1 MKDSKNNK
9 KKVNKKTE
17 KILRESKILSEDEL
31 EELNDYLQQS
41 GKNTKEY
48 KKGKRMKPDSEAFE
62 VEGKIKKKK
71 KKKKK
76 HKILKRIFLT
86 ILVLILI
93 SGIVFGV
100 LIMKNGGGLTGLVT
114 TVVGSSK
121 SKIKTLPD
129 IYALCIGVSQNM
141 TDTIMVAK
149 YSPQNQQA
157 ALLSIPRDTFCGKSR
172 ASASASDKINAIY
185 PISGPAKT
193 MEKVNDLT
201 GLNIKYYIV
210 VDTKALRDLVDC
222 IGGVYFDV
230 PIKMDYD
237 DTSQHLAIHLEPGYQ
252 LLNGTQAEGVCR
264 FRHNNNG
271 TSYPTSYGDNDLGRM
286 RTQREFIKATVK
298 QTMKV
303 SNLTKID
310 DIMKIAEEEVET
322 NIDWGVAKDYIA
334 AATGFNTDN
343 LKSEQLP
350 GSTGYLNEVSF
361 FFADETRTRQVVQ
374 SAFLTVEDHS
384 SETNT
389 TDENGVEENEIN
401 EVETNSTSS
410 NTTKSSST
418 SKTDLSDAKNALK
431 SNSRV
436 KVEIL
441 NGTGTSTKLN
451 TVKEQLQNMGYKVVS
466 TSSTNIV
473 DNTSV
478 ICRNPDYE
486 DNAKSLQALLGPGSV
501 IKGKES
507 QSVDITII
515 LGKDY

>member
-1 MKDSKNNK
+1 MGDKKEDK
-9 KKVNKKTE
+9 KKINKKTE
-17 KILRESKILSEDEL
+17 KIIKESKILSEDEL
-31 EELNDYLQQS
+31 EELNEYLKKQDTN
-41 GKNTKEY
+41 KKAY
-48 KKGKRMKPDSEAFE
+48 KGNKKMKPNEDAFE
-62 VEGKIKKKK
+62 VEGKVRKK

-76 HKILKRIFLT
+76 HRVIKRIFLT
-86 ILVLILI
+86 ILVIILI
-93 SGIVFGV
+93 CGIVFGALV
-100 LIMKNGGGLTGLVT
+100 MKNGGGLTGLVT

-129 IYALCIGVSQNM
+129 VYALCIGVSQNM

-157 ALLSIPRDTFCGKSR
+157 SLLSIPRDTFCGKSK

-193 MEKVNDLT
+193 MERVNELT

-237 DTSQHLAIHLEPGYQ
+237 DTSQNLAIHLEAGYQ

-271 TSYPTSYGDNDLGRM
+271 TSYPVSYGDNDLGRM
-286 RTQREFIKATVK
+286 RTQREFIKETVK

-303 SNLTKID
+303 SNITKID
-310 DIMKIAEEEVET
+310 DIMKIAQEEVET
-322 NIDWGVAKDYIA
+322 NIDWNVARDYIA
-334 AATGFNTDN
+334 AAVNFNTDN

-361 FFADETRTRQVVQ
+361 FFADETRTKQVVQ
-374 SAFLTVEDHS
+374 SIFLTVNDHS
-384 SETNT
+384 DEENSTDENESNEVNETNT
-389 TDENGVEENEIN
+389 TSNQTKAEKQATLNE
-401 EVETNSTSS
+401 
-410 NTTKSSST
+410 
-418 SKTDLSDAKNALK
+418 AKNAIK
-431 SNSRV
+431 SNSKV
-436 KVEIL
+436 KVEII
-441 NGTGTSTKLN
+441 NGTGTTTKLN
-451 TVKEQLQNMGYKVVS
+451 TVKEQVQNMGYKISNTS
-466 TSSTNIV
+466 TSNIV

-478 ICRNPDYE
+478 ICRNPNYME
-486 DNAKSLQALLGPGSV
+486 NAKSLQALLGPGSV
-501 IKGKES
+501 VSGKENS
-507 QSVDITII
+507 SIDITII

>member
-1 MKDSKNNK
+1 MSGKKEENK
-9 KKVNKKTE
+9 KLNKKTE
-17 KILRESKILSEDEL
+17 KIIKESKILSDDEL
-31 EELNDYLQQS
+31 DELNEYLK
-41 GKNTKEY
+41 KNDKNKKAY
-48 KKGKRMKPDSEAFE
+48 KGNKRMKPNKEAFE
-62 VEGKIKKKK
+62 VEGKVRK

-76 HKILKRIFLT
+76 HRIIKRIFLT

-93 SGIVFGV
+93 AGIVFGALV
-100 LIMKNGGGLTGLVT
+100 MKNGGGLTGLVT

-129 IYALCIGVSQNM
+129 VYALCIGVSQNM

-157 ALLSIPRDTFCGKSR
+157 SLLSIPRDTFCGKSK

-193 MEKVNDLT
+193 MERVNDLT

-237 DTSQHLAIHLEPGYQ
+237 DTSQNLAIHLEAGYQ

-271 TSYPTSYGDNDLGRM
+271 TSYPVSYGDNDLGRM
-286 RTQREFIKATVK
+286 RTQREFIKQTVK
-298 QTMKV
+298 QTLKV
-303 SNLTKID
+303 SNITKID
-310 DIMKIAEEEVET
+310 DIMKIAQEEVET
-322 NIDWGVAKDYIA
+322 NIDWNVARDYIA
-334 AATGFNTDN
+334 AAVNFNTDN

-350 GSTGYLNEVSF
+350 GSTGYLNDVSF
-361 FFADETRTRQVVQ
+361 FFADENRTKQVVQ
-374 SAFLTVEDHS
+374 SIFLTVNDHS
-384 SETNT
+384 
-389 TDENGVEENEIN
+389 D
-401 EVETNSTSS
+401 ETNSTNETESNEVNETNSISS
-410 NTTKSSST
+410 NTTNQTKAEKQAT
-418 SKTDLSDAKNALK
+418 MNEAKNAIK
-431 SNSRV
+431 SNSKV
-436 KVEIL
+436 KVEII
-441 NGTGTSTKLN
+441 NGTGTSSKLD
-451 TVKEQLQNMGYKVVS
+451 TVKEQLQNMGYKISNTS
-466 TSSTNIV
+466 TSNIV

-478 ICRNPDYE
+478 ICRNADYIE
-486 DNAKSLQALLGPGSV
+486 NAKSLQALLGPGSV
-501 IKGKES
+501 VSGKENAS
-507 QSVDITII
+507 IDITII

>member
-1 MKDSKNNK
+1 MSGKKEENK
-9 KKVNKKTE
+9 KLNKKTE
-17 KILRESKILSEDEL
+17 KIIKESKILSDDEL
-31 EELNDYLQQS
+31 DELNEYLKKS
-41 GKNTKEY
+41 DKNKKAY
-48 KKGKRMKPDSEAFE
+48 KGNKRMKPNKEAFE
-62 VEGKIKKKK
+62 VEGKVRKK

-76 HKILKRIFLT
+76 HRIIKRIFLT

-93 SGIVFGV
+93 AGIVFGALV
-100 LIMKNGGGLTGLVT
+100 MKNGGGLTGLVT

-129 IYALCIGVSQNM
+129 VYALCIGVSQNM

-157 ALLSIPRDTFCGKSR
+157 SLLSIPRDTFCGKSK

-193 MEKVNDLT
+193 MERVNDLT

-237 DTSQHLAIHLEPGYQ
+237 DTSQNLAIHLEAGYQ

-271 TSYPTSYGDNDLGRM
+271 TSYPVSYGDNDLGRM
-286 RTQREFIKATVK
+286 RTQREFIKQTVK
-298 QTMKV
+298 QTLKV
-303 SNLTKID
+303 SNITKID
-310 DIMKIAEEEVET
+310 DIMKIAQEEVET
-322 NIDWGVAKDYIA
+322 NIDWNVARDYIA
-334 AATGFNTDN
+334 AAVNFNTDN

-350 GSTGYLNEVSF
+350 GSTGYLNDVSF
-361 FFADETRTRQVVQ
+361 FFADENRTKQVVQ
-374 SAFLTVEDHS
+374 SIFLTVNDHS
-384 SETNT
+384 DESNSTNETETN
-389 TDENGVEENEIN
+389 EVNETSSI
-401 EVETNSTSS
+401 SS
-410 NTTKSSST
+410 NTTNQTKAEKQAT
-418 SKTDLSDAKNALK
+418 MNEAKNAIK
-431 SNSRV
+431 SNSKV
-436 KVEIL
+436 KVEII
-441 NGTGTSTKLN
+441 NGTGTSSKLD
-451 TVKEQLQNMGYKVVS
+451 TVKEQLQNMGYKISNTS
-466 TSSTNIV
+466 TSNIV

-478 ICRNPDYE
+478 ICRNADYIE
-486 DNAKSLQALLGPGSV
+486 NAKSLQALLGPGSV
-501 IKGKES
+501 VSGKENAS
-507 QSVDITII
+507 IDITII

>member
-1 MKDSKNNK
+1 MSGKKEENK
-9 KKVNKKTE
+9 KLNKKTE
-17 KILRESKILSEDEL
+17 KIIKESKILSDDEL
-31 EELNDYLQQS
+31 DELNEYLK
-41 GKNTKEY
+41 KNDKNKKAY
-48 KKGKRMKPDSEAFE
+48 KGNKRMKPNKEAFE
-62 VEGKIKKKK
+62 VEGKVRK

-76 HKILKRIFLT
+76 HRIIKRIFLT

-93 SGIVFGV
+93 AGIVFGALV
-100 LIMKNGGGLTGLVT
+100 MKNGGGLTGLVT

-129 IYALCIGVSQNM
+129 VYALCIGVSQNM

-157 ALLSIPRDTFCGKSR
+157 SLLSIPRDTFCGKSK

-193 MEKVNDLT
+193 MERVNDLT

-237 DTSQHLAIHLEPGYQ
+237 DTSQNLAIHLEAGYQ

-271 TSYPTSYGDNDLGRM
+271 TSYPVSYGDNDLGRM
-286 RTQREFIKATVK
+286 RTQREFIKQTVK
-298 QTMKV
+298 QTLKV
-303 SNLTKID
+303 SNITKID
-310 DIMKIAEEEVET
+310 DIMKIAQEEVET
-322 NIDWGVAKDYIA
+322 NIDWNVARDYIA
-334 AATGFNTDN
+334 AAVNFNTDN

-350 GSTGYLNEVSF
+350 GSTGYLNDVSF
-361 FFADETRTRQVVQ
+361 FFADENRTKQVVQ
-374 SAFLTVEDHS
+374 SIFLTVNDHS
-384 SETNT
+384 DESNSTNETETN
-389 TDENGVEENEIN
+389 
-401 EVETNSTSS
+401 EVDETNSISS
-410 NTTKSSST
+410 NTTNQTKAEKQAT
-418 SKTDLSDAKNALK
+418 MNDAKNAIK
-431 SNSRV
+431 SNSKV
-436 KVEIL
+436 KVEII
-441 NGTGTSTKLN
+441 NGTGTSSKLD
-451 TVKEQLQNMGYKVVS
+451 TVKEQLQNMGYKISNTS
-466 TSSTNIV
+466 TSNIV

-478 ICRNPDYE
+478 ICRNADYIE
-486 DNAKSLQALLGPGSV
+486 NAKSLQALLGPGSV
-501 IKGKES
+501 VSGKENAS
-507 QSVDITII
+507 IDITII

>member
-1 MKDSKNNK
+1 MGDKKEDK
-9 KKVNKKTE
+9 KKINKKTE
-17 KILRESKILSEDEL
+17 KIIKESKILSEDEL
-31 EELNDYLQQS
+31 EELNEYLKKKDTNQ
-41 GKNTKEY
+41 KAY
-48 KKGKRMKPDSEAFE
+48 KGNKKMKPNEDAFE
-62 VEGKIKKKK
+62 VEGKVRKK

-76 HKILKRIFLT
+76 HRVIKRIFLT
-86 ILVLILI
+86 ILVIILI
-93 SGIVFGV
+93 CGIVFGALV
-100 LIMKNGGGLTGLVT
+100 MKNGGGLTGLVT

-129 IYALCIGVSQNM
+129 VYALCIGVSQNM

-157 ALLSIPRDTFCGKSR
+157 SLLSIPRDTFCGKSK

-193 MEKVNDLT
+193 MERVNELT

-237 DTSQHLAIHLEPGYQ
+237 DTSQNLAIHLEAGYQ

-271 TSYPTSYGDNDLGRM
+271 TSYPVSYGDNDLGRM
-286 RTQREFIKATVK
+286 RTQREFIKETVK

-303 SNLTKID
+303 SNITKID
-310 DIMKIAEEEVET
+310 DIMKIAQEEVET
-322 NIDWGVAKDYIA
+322 NIDWNVARDYIA
-334 AATGFNTDN
+334 AAVNFNTDN

-361 FFADETRTRQVVQ
+361 FFADETRTKQVVQ
-374 SAFLTVEDHS
+374 SIFLTVNDHS
-384 SETNT
+384 DEENSTDENESNEVNETNT
-389 TDENGVEENEIN
+389 TSNQTKAEKQAALNE
-401 EVETNSTSS
+401 
-410 NTTKSSST
+410 
-418 SKTDLSDAKNALK
+418 AKNAIK
-431 SNSRV
+431 SNSKV
-436 KVEIL
+436 KVEII
-441 NGTGTSTKLN
+441 NGTGTTTKLN
-451 TVKEQLQNMGYKVVS
+451 TVKEQVQNMGYKISNTS
-466 TSSTNIV
+466 TSNIV

-478 ICRNPDYE
+478 ICRNPDYME
-486 DNAKSLQALLGPGSV
+486 NAKSLQALLGPGSV
-501 IKGKES
+501 VSGKENS
-507 QSVDITII
+507 SIDITII

>member
-1 MKDSKNNK
+1 MSGKKEENK
-9 KKVNKKTE
+9 KLNKKTE
-17 KILRESKILSEDEL
+17 KIIKESKILSDDEL
-31 EELNDYLQQS
+31 DELNEYLK
-41 GKNTKEY
+41 KNDNNKKAY
-48 KKGKRMKPDSEAFE
+48 KGNKRMKPNKEAFE
-62 VEGKIKKKK
+62 VEGKVRK

-76 HKILKRIFLT
+76 HRIIKRIFLT

-93 SGIVFGV
+93 AGIVFGALV
-100 LIMKNGGGLTGLVT
+100 MKNGGGLTGLVT

-129 IYALCIGVSQNM
+129 VYALCIGVSQNM

-157 ALLSIPRDTFCGKSR
+157 SLLSIPRDTFCGKSK

-193 MEKVNDLT
+193 MERVNDLT

-237 DTSQHLAIHLEPGYQ
+237 DTSQNLAIHLEAGYQ

-271 TSYPTSYGDNDLGRM
+271 TSYPVSYGDNDLGRM
-286 RTQREFIKATVK
+286 RTQREFIKQTVK
-298 QTMKV
+298 QTLKV
-303 SNLTKID
+303 SNITKID
-310 DIMKIAEEEVET
+310 DIMKIAQEEVET
-322 NIDWGVAKDYIA
+322 NIDWNVARDYIA
-334 AATGFNTDN
+334 AAVNFNTDN

-350 GSTGYLNEVSF
+350 GSTGYLNDVSF
-361 FFADETRTRQVVQ
+361 FFADENRTKQVVQ
-374 SAFLTVEDHS
+374 SIFLTVNDHS
-384 SETNT
+384 
-389 TDENGVEENEIN
+389 D
-401 EVETNSTSS
+401 ETNSTNETESNEVNETNSISS
-410 NTTKSSST
+410 NTTNQTKAEKQAT
-418 SKTDLSDAKNALK
+418 MNDAKNAIK
-431 SNSRV
+431 SNSKV
-436 KVEIL
+436 KVEII
-441 NGTGTSTKLN
+441 NGTGTSSKLD
-451 TVKEQLQNMGYKVVS
+451 TVKEQLQNMGYKISNTS
-466 TSSTNIV
+466 TSNIV

-478 ICRNPDYE
+478 ICRNADYIE
-486 DNAKSLQALLGPGSV
+486 NAKSLQALLGPGSV
-501 IKGKES
+501 VSGKENAS
-507 QSVDITII
+507 IDITII

>member
-1 MKDSKNNK
+1 MGDKKEDK
-9 KKVNKKTE
+9 KKINKKTE
-17 KILRESKILSEDEL
+17 KIIKESKILSEDEL
-31 EELNDYLQQS
+31 EELNEYL
-41 GKNTKEY
+41 KKKDTNKKAY
-48 KKGKRMKPDSEAFE
+48 KGNKKMKPNEDAFE
-62 VEGKIKKKK
+62 VEGKVRKK

-76 HKILKRIFLT
+76 HRVIKRIFLT
-86 ILVLILI
+86 ILVIILI
-93 SGIVFGV
+93 CGIVFGALV
-100 LIMKNGGGLTGLVT
+100 MKNGGGLTGLVT

-129 IYALCIGVSQNM
+129 VYALCIGVSQNM

-157 ALLSIPRDTFCGKSR
+157 SLLSIPRDTFCGKSK

-193 MEKVNDLT
+193 MERVNELT

-237 DTSQHLAIHLEPGYQ
+237 DTSQNLAIHLEAGYQ

-271 TSYPTSYGDNDLGRM
+271 TSYPVSYGDNDLGRM
-286 RTQREFIKATVK
+286 RTQREFIKETVK

-303 SNLTKID
+303 SNITKID
-310 DIMKIAEEEVET
+310 DIMKIAQEEVET
-322 NIDWGVAKDYIA
+322 NIDWNVARDYIA
-334 AATGFNTDN
+334 AAVNFNTDN

-361 FFADETRTRQVVQ
+361 FFADETRTKQVVQ
-374 SAFLTVEDHS
+374 SIFLTVNDHS
-384 SETNT
+384 DEENSTDENESNEVNETNT
-389 TDENGVEENEIN
+389 TTNQTKAEKQAALNE
-401 EVETNSTSS
+401 
-410 NTTKSSST
+410 
-418 SKTDLSDAKNALK
+418 AKNAIK
-431 SNSRV
+431 SNSKV
-436 KVEIL
+436 KVEII
-441 NGTGTSTKLN
+441 NGTGTTTKLN
-451 TVKEQLQNMGYKVVS
+451 TVKEQVQNMGYKISNTS
-466 TSSTNIV
+466 TSNIV

-478 ICRNPDYE
+478 ICRNPDYME
-486 DNAKSLQALLGPGSV
+486 NAKSLQALLGPGSV
-501 IKGKES
+501 VSGKENS
-507 QSVDITII
+507 SIDITII

>member
-1 MKDSKNNK
+1 MGDKKEDK
-9 KKVNKKTE
+9 KKINKKTE
-17 KILRESKILSEDEL
+17 KIIKESKILSEDEL
-31 EELNDYLQQS
+31 EELNEYL
-41 GKNTKEY
+41 KKKDTNKKAY
-48 KKGKRMKPDSEAFE
+48 KGNKKMKPSENAFE
-62 VEGKIKKKK
+62 VEGKVRKK

-76 HKILKRIFLT
+76 HKVVKRIFLT

-93 SGIVFGV
+93 CGIVFGALV
-100 LIMKNGGGLTGLVT
+100 MKNGGGVTGLVT

-129 IYALCIGVSQNM
+129 VYALCIGVSQNM

-157 ALLSIPRDTFCGKSR
+157 SLLSIPRDTFCGKSK

-193 MEKVNDLT
+193 MERVNELT

-237 DTSQHLAIHLEPGYQ
+237 DSSQNLAIHIEAGYQ

-271 TSYPTSYGDNDLGRM
+271 TSYPVSYGDNDLGRM
-286 RTQREFIKATVK
+286 RTQREFIKETVK

-303 SNLTKID
+303 SNITKID
-310 DIMKIAEEEVET
+310 DIMKIAQEEVET
-322 NIDWGVAKDYIA
+322 NIDWNVARDYIA
-334 AATGFNTDN
+334 AAVNFNTDN

-350 GSTGYLNEVSF
+350 GSTGYLNDVSF
-361 FFADETRTRQVVQ
+361 FFADETRTKQVVQ
-374 SAFLTVEDHS
+374 SIFLTVNDHS
-384 SETNT
+384 DEENSTDENESNEVNETNT
-389 TDENGVEENEIN
+389 TSNQTKAEKQATLNE
-401 EVETNSTSS
+401 
-410 NTTKSSST
+410 
-418 SKTDLSDAKNALK
+418 AKNAIK
-431 SNSRV
+431 SNSKV
-436 KVEIL
+436 KVEII
-441 NGTGTSTKLN
+441 NGTGTTTKLD
-451 TVKEQLQNMGYKVVS
+451 TVKEQLQNMGYKISNTS
-466 TSSTNIV
+466 TSNIV

-478 ICRNPDYE
+478 ICRNPDYME
-486 DNAKSLQALLGPGSV
+486 NAKSLQALLGPGSV
-501 IKGKES
+501 VSGKENS
-507 QSVDITII
+507 SIDITII

>member
-1 MKDSKNNK
+1 MSGKKEENK
-9 KKVNKKTE
+9 KLNKKTE
-17 KILRESKILSEDEL
+17 KIIKESKILSDDEL
-31 EELNDYLQQS
+31 DELNEYLK
-41 GKNTKEY
+41 KNDKNKKAY
-48 KKGKRMKPDSEAFE
+48 KGNKRMKPNKEAFE
-62 VEGKIKKKK
+62 VEGKVRK

-76 HKILKRIFLT
+76 HRIIKRIFLT

-93 SGIVFGV
+93 AGIVFGALV
-100 LIMKNGGGLTGLVT
+100 MKNGGGLTGLVT

-129 IYALCIGVSQNM
+129 VYALCIGVSQNM

-157 ALLSIPRDTFCGKSR
+157 SLLSIPRDTFCGKSK

-193 MEKVNDLT
+193 MERVNDLT

-237 DTSQHLAIHLEPGYQ
+237 DTSQNLAIHLEAGYQ

-271 TSYPTSYGDNDLGRM
+271 TSYPVSYGDNDLGRM
-286 RTQREFIKATVK
+286 RTQREFIKQTVK
-298 QTMKV
+298 QTLKV
-303 SNLTKID
+303 SNITKID
-310 DIMKIAEEEVET
+310 DIMKIAQEEVET
-322 NIDWGVAKDYIA
+322 NIDWNVARDYIA
-334 AATGFNTDN
+334 AAVNFNTDN

-350 GSTGYLNEVSF
+350 GSTGYLNDVSF
-361 FFADETRTRQVVQ
+361 FFADENRTKQVVQ
-374 SAFLTVEDHS
+374 SIFLTVNDHS
-384 SETNT
+384 DESNSTNETETN
-389 TDENGVEENEIN
+389 
-401 EVETNSTSS
+401 EVDETNSISS
-410 NTTKSSST
+410 NTTNQTKAEKQAT
-418 SKTDLSDAKNALK
+418 MNEAKNAIK
-431 SNSRV
+431 SNSKV
-436 KVEIL
+436 KVEII
-441 NGTGTSTKLN
+441 NGTGTSSKLD
-451 TVKEQLQNMGYKVVS
+451 TVKEQLQNMGYKISNTS
-466 TSSTNIV
+466 TSNIV

-478 ICRNPDYE
+478 ICRNADYIE
-486 DNAKSLQALLGPGSV
+486 NAKSLQALLGPGSV
-501 IKGKES
+501 VSGKENAS
-507 QSVDITII
+507 IDITII

>member
-1 MKDSKNNK
+1 MSGKKEENK
-9 KKVNKKTE
+9 KLNKKTE
-17 KILRESKILSEDEL
+17 KIIKESKILSDDEL
-31 EELNDYLQQS
+31 DELNEYLK
-41 GKNTKEY
+41 KNDKNKKAY
-48 KKGKRMKPDSEAFE
+48 KGNKRMKPNKEAFE
-62 VEGKIKKKK
+62 VEGKVRK

-76 HKILKRIFLT
+76 HRIIKRIFLT

-93 SGIVFGV
+93 AGIVFGALV
-100 LIMKNGGGLTGLVT
+100 MKNGGGLTGLVT

-129 IYALCIGVSQNM
+129 VYALCIGVSQNM

-157 ALLSIPRDTFCGKSR
+157 SLLSIPRDTFCGKSK

-193 MEKVNDLT
+193 MERVNDLT

-237 DTSQHLAIHLEPGYQ
+237 DTSQNLAIHLEAGYQ

-271 TSYPTSYGDNDLGRM
+271 TSYPVSYGDNDLGRM
-286 RTQREFIKATVK
+286 RTQREFIKQTVK
-298 QTMKV
+298 QTLKV
-303 SNLTKID
+303 SNITKID
-310 DIMKIAEEEVET
+310 DIMKIAQEEVET
-322 NIDWGVAKDYIA
+322 NIDWNVARDYIA
-334 AATGFNTDN
+334 AAVNFNTDN

-350 GSTGYLNEVSF
+350 GSTGYLNDVSF
-361 FFADETRTRQVVQ
+361 FFADENRTKQVVQ
-374 SAFLTVEDHS
+374 SIFLTVNDHS
-384 SETNT
+384 DESNSTNETETN
-389 TDENGVEENEIN
+389 
-401 EVETNSTSS
+401 EVDETNSISS
-410 NTTKSSST
+410 NTTNQPKAEKQAT
-418 SKTDLSDAKNALK
+418 MNEAKNAIK
-431 SNSRV
+431 SNSKV
-436 KVEIL
+436 KVEII
-441 NGTGTSTKLN
+441 NGTGTSSKLD
-451 TVKEQLQNMGYKVVS
+451 TVKEQLQNMGYKISNTS
-466 TSSTNIV
+466 TSNIV

-478 ICRNPDYE
+478 ICRNADYIE
-486 DNAKSLQALLGPGSV
+486 NAKSLQALLGPGSV
-501 IKGKES
+501 VSGKENAS
-507 QSVDITII
+507 IDITII

>member
-1 MKDSKNNK
+1 MGDKKEDK
-9 KKVNKKTE
+9 KKINKKTE
-17 KILRESKILSEDEL
+17 KIIKESKILSEDEL
-31 EELNDYLQQS
+31 EELNEYLKKKDTNQ
-41 GKNTKEY
+41 KAY
-48 KKGKRMKPDSEAFE
+48 KGNKKMKPNEDAFE
-62 VEGKIKKKK
+62 VEGKVRKK

-76 HKILKRIFLT
+76 HRVIKRIFLT
-86 ILVLILI
+86 ILVIILI
-93 SGIVFGV
+93 CGIVFGALV
-100 LIMKNGGGLTGLVT
+100 MKNGGGLTGLVT

-129 IYALCIGVSQNM
+129 VYALCIGVSQNM

-157 ALLSIPRDTFCGKSR
+157 SLLSIPRDTFCGKSK

-193 MEKVNDLT
+193 MERVNELT

-237 DTSQHLAIHLEPGYQ
+237 DTSQNLAIHLEAGYQ

-271 TSYPTSYGDNDLGRM
+271 TSYPVSYGDNDLGRM
-286 RTQREFIKATVK
+286 RTQREFIKETVK

-303 SNLTKID
+303 SNITKID
-310 DIMKIAEEEVET
+310 DIMKIAQEEVET
-322 NIDWGVAKDYIA
+322 NIDWNVARDYIA
-334 AATGFNTDN
+334 AAVNFNTDN

-361 FFADETRTRQVVQ
+361 FFADETRTKQVVQ
-374 SAFLTVEDHS
+374 SIFLTVNDHS
-384 SETNT
+384 DEENSTDENESNEVNETNT
-389 TDENGVEENEIN
+389 TSNQTKAEKQAALNE
-401 EVETNSTSS
+401 
-410 NTTKSSST
+410 
-418 SKTDLSDAKNALK
+418 AKNAIK
-431 SNSRV
+431 SNSKV
-436 KVEIL
+436 KVEII
-441 NGTGTSTKLN
+441 NGTGTTTKLN
-451 TVKEQLQNMGYKVVS
+451 TVKEQVQNMGYKISNTS
-466 TSSTNIV
+466 TSNIV

-478 ICRNPDYE
+478 ICRNPDYME
-486 DNAKSLQALLGPGSV
+486 NAKSLQALLGPGSV
-501 IKGKES
+501 VS
-507 QSVDITII
+507 
-515 LGKDY
+515 GKDSCAVSCSCSCS

>member
-1 MKDSKNNK
+1 MSGKKEENK
-9 KKVNKKTE
+9 KLNKKTE
-17 KILRESKILSEDEL
+17 KIIKESKILSDDEL
-31 EELNDYLQQS
+31 DELNEYLK
-41 GKNTKEY
+41 KNDKNKKAY
-48 KKGKRMKPDSEAFE
+48 KGNKRMKPNKEAFE
-62 VEGKIKKKK
+62 VEGKVRK

-76 HKILKRIFLT
+76 HRIIKRIFLT

-93 SGIVFGV
+93 AGIVFGALV
-100 LIMKNGGGLTGLVT
+100 MKNGGGLTGLVT

-129 IYALCIGVSQNM
+129 VYALCIGVSQNM

-157 ALLSIPRDTFCGKSR
+157 SLLSIPRDTFCGKSK

-193 MEKVNDLT
+193 MERVNDLT

-237 DTSQHLAIHLEPGYQ
+237 DTSQNLAIHLEAGYQ

-271 TSYPTSYGDNDLGRM
+271 TSYPVSYGDNDLGRM
-286 RTQREFIKATVK
+286 RTQREFIKQTVK
-298 QTMKV
+298 QTLKV
-303 SNLTKID
+303 SNITKID
-310 DIMKIAEEEVET
+310 DIMKIAQEEVET
-322 NIDWGVAKDYIA
+322 NIDWNVARDYIA
-334 AATGFNTDN
+334 AAVNFNTDN

-350 GSTGYLNEVSF
+350 GSTGYLNDVSF
-361 FFADETRTRQVVQ
+361 FFADENRTKQVVQ
-374 SAFLTVEDHS
+374 SIFLTVNDHS
-384 SETNT
+384 
-389 TDENGVEENEIN
+389 D
-401 EVETNSTSS
+401 ETNSTNETESNEVNETNSISS
-410 NTTKSSST
+410 NTTNQTKAEKQAT
-418 SKTDLSDAKNALK
+418 MNDAKNAIK
-431 SNSRV
+431 SNSKV
-436 KVEIL
+436 KVEII
-441 NGTGTSTKLN
+441 NGTGTSSKLD
-451 TVKEQLQNMGYKVVS
+451 TVKEQLQNMGYKISNTS
-466 TSSTNIV
+466 TSNIV

-478 ICRNPDYE
+478 ICRNADYIE
-486 DNAKSLQALLGPGSV
+486 NAKSLQALLGPGSV
-501 IKGKES
+501 VSGKENAS
-507 QSVDITII
+507 IAITII

>member
-1 MKDSKNNK
+1 MSGKKEENK
-9 KKVNKKTE
+9 KLNKKTE
-17 KILRESKILSEDEL
+17 KIIKESKILSDDEL
-31 EELNDYLQQS
+31 DELNEYL
-41 GKNTKEY
+41 KNPAKNKKAY
-48 KKGKRMKPDSEAFE
+48 KGNKRMKPNKEAFE
-62 VEGKIKKKK
+62 VEGKVRK

-76 HKILKRIFLT
+76 HRIIKRIFLT

-93 SGIVFGV
+93 AGIVFGALV
-100 LIMKNGGGLTGLVT
+100 MKNGGGLTGLVT

-129 IYALCIGVSQNM
+129 VYALCIGVSQNM

-157 ALLSIPRDTFCGKSR
+157 SLLSIPRDTFCGKSK

-193 MEKVNDLT
+193 MERVNDLT

-237 DTSQHLAIHLEPGYQ
+237 DTSQNLAIHLEAGYQ

-271 TSYPTSYGDNDLGRM
+271 TSYPVSYGDNDLGRM
-286 RTQREFIKATVK
+286 RTQREFIKQTVK
-298 QTMKV
+298 QTLKV
-303 SNLTKID
+303 SNITKID
-310 DIMKIAEEEVET
+310 DIMKIAQEEVET
-322 NIDWGVAKDYIA
+322 NIDWNVARDYIA
-334 AATGFNTDN
+334 AAVNFNTDN

-350 GSTGYLNEVSF
+350 GSTGYLNDVSF
-361 FFADETRTRQVVQ
+361 FFADENRTKQVVQ
-374 SAFLTVEDHS
+374 SIFLTVNDHS
-384 SETNT
+384 
-389 TDENGVEENEIN
+389 D
-401 EVETNSTSS
+401 ETNSTNETESNEVNETNSISS
-410 NTTKSSST
+410 NTTNQTKAEKQAT
-418 SKTDLSDAKNALK
+418 MNDAKNAIK
-431 SNSRV
+431 SNSKV
-436 KVEIL
+436 KVEII
-441 NGTGTSTKLN
+441 NGTGTSSKLD
-451 TVKEQLQNMGYKVVS
+451 TVKEQLQNMGYKISNTS
-466 TSSTNIV
+466 TSNIV

-478 ICRNPDYE
+478 ICRNADYIE
-486 DNAKSLQALLGPGSV
+486 NAKSLQALLGPGSV
-501 IKGKES
+501 VSGKENAS
-507 QSVDITII
+507 IDITII

>member
-1 MKDSKNNK
+1 MSGKKEENK
-9 KKVNKKTE
+9 KLNKKTE
-17 KILRESKILSEDEL
+17 KIIKESKILSDDEL
-31 EELNDYLQQS
+31 DELNEYLK
-41 GKNTKEY
+41 KNDKNKKAY
-48 KKGKRMKPDSEAFE
+48 KGNKRMKPNKEAFE
-62 VEGKIKKKK
+62 VEGKVRKK

-76 HKILKRIFLT
+76 HRIIKRIFLT

-93 SGIVFGV
+93 AGIVFGALV
-100 LIMKNGGGLTGLVT
+100 MKNGGGLTGLVT

-129 IYALCIGVSQNM
+129 VYALCIGVSQNM

-157 ALLSIPRDTFCGKSR
+157 SLLSIPRDTFCGKSK

-193 MEKVNDLT
+193 MERVNDLT

-237 DTSQHLAIHLEPGYQ
+237 DTSQNLAIHLEAGYQ

-271 TSYPTSYGDNDLGRM
+271 TSYPVSYGDNDLGRM
-286 RTQREFIKATVK
+286 RTQREFIKQTVK
-298 QTMKV
+298 QTLKV
-303 SNLTKID
+303 SNITKID
-310 DIMKIAEEEVET
+310 DIMKIAQEEVET
-322 NIDWGVAKDYIA
+322 NIDWNVARDYIA
-334 AATGFNTDN
+334 AAVNFNTDN

-350 GSTGYLNEVSF
+350 GSTGYLNDVSF
-361 FFADETRTRQVVQ
+361 FFADENRTKQVVQ
-374 SAFLTVEDHS
+374 SIFLTVNDHS
-384 SETNT
+384 
-389 TDENGVEENEIN
+389 D
-401 EVETNSTSS
+401 ETNSTNETESNEVNETNSISS
-410 NTTKSSST
+410 NTTNQTKAEKQAT
-418 SKTDLSDAKNALK
+418 MNDAKNAIK
-431 SNSRV
+431 SNSKV
-436 KVEIL
+436 KVEII
-441 NGTGTSTKLN
+441 NGTGTSSKLD
-451 TVKEQLQNMGYKVVS
+451 TVKEQLQNMGYKISNTS
-466 TSSTNIV
+466 TSNIV

-478 ICRNPDYE
+478 ICRNADYIE
-486 DNAKSLQALLGPGSV
+486 NAKSLQALLGPGSV
-501 IKGKES
+501 VSGKENAS
-507 QSVDITII
+507 IDITII

>member
-1 MKDSKNNK
+1 MSGKKEENK
-9 KKVNKKTE
+9 KLNKKTE
-17 KILRESKILSEDEL
+17 KIIKESKILSDDEL
-31 EELNDYLQQS
+31 DELNEYLK
-41 GKNTKEY
+41 KNDKNKKAY
-48 KKGKRMKPDSEAFE
+48 KGNKRMKPNKEAFE
-62 VEGKIKKKK
+62 VEGKVRK

-76 HKILKRIFLT
+76 HRIIKRIFLT

-93 SGIVFGV
+93 AGIVFGALV
-100 LIMKNGGGLTGLVT
+100 MKNGGGLTGLVT

-129 IYALCIGVSQNM
+129 VYALCIGVSQNM

-157 ALLSIPRDTFCGKSR
+157 SLLSIPRDTFCGKSK

-193 MEKVNDLT
+193 MERVNDLT

-237 DTSQHLAIHLEPGYQ
+237 DTSQNLAIHLEAGYQ

-271 TSYPTSYGDNDLGRM
+271 TSYPVSYGDNDLGRM
-286 RTQREFIKATVK
+286 RTQREFIKQTVK
-298 QTMKV
+298 QTLKV
-303 SNLTKID
+303 SNITKID
-310 DIMKIAEEEVET
+310 DIMKIAQEEVET
-322 NIDWGVAKDYIA
+322 NIDWNVARDYIA
-334 AATGFNTDN
+334 AAVNFNTDN

-350 GSTGYLNEVSF
+350 GSTGYLNDVSF
-361 FFADETRTRQVVQ
+361 FFADENRTKQVVQ
-374 SAFLTVEDHS
+374 SIFLTVNDHS
-384 SETNT
+384 
-389 TDENGVEENEIN
+389 D
-401 EVETNSTSS
+401 ETNSTNETESNEVNETNSISS
-410 NTTKSSST
+410 NTTNQTKAEKQAT
-418 SKTDLSDAKNALK
+418 MNDAKNAIK
-431 SNSRV
+431 SNSKV
-436 KVEIL
+436 KVEII
-441 NGTGTSTKLN
+441 NGTGTSSKLD
-451 TVKEQLQNMGYKVVS
+451 TVKEQLQNMGYKISNTS
-466 TSSTNIV
+466 TSNIV

-478 ICRNPDYE
+478 ICRNADYIE
-486 DNAKSLQALLGPGSV
+486 NAKSLQALLGPGSV
-501 IKGKES
+501 VSGKENAS
-507 QSVDITII
+507 IDITII